1 MKWSWPFASKHRM
14 LISLVEQAGLCDI
27 DIAVQEAYIIRA
39 RQCTFDVLAKRAIGD
54 GAIYGC
60 TQDMPEE
67 TAKTIVFFMDCFSP
81 PVSDAIIKYFIGKGV
96 ARYAIS
102 AAKSIGRKLSE
113 EEIGAQL
120 EQIRNERFSGED
132 AFLGA
137 LGSYGLTERVLRRQL
152 LFQLATLRFIEIR
165 FRPSV
170 AVGDGE
176 IEIYY
181 REQFVPQWEKNQ
193 NAPPPSLEEARD
205 QVEAI
210 LIQERTDH
218 ALNLWLRDARRQARV
233 EFHEEAFQ

>member
-113 EEIGAQL
+113 EEIGALVVSVVGLEKRDEAYNVIAHLRDRYLMEQKMAHKNQKVL
-120 EQIRNERFSGED
+120 EQ
-132 AFLGA
+132 FLGEKVEVIPFPPKD
-137 LGSYGLTERVLRRQL
+137 LKRV
-152 LFQLATLRFIEIR
+152 
-165 FRPSV
+165 
-170 AVGDGE
+170 
-176 IEIYY
+176 
-181 REQFVPQWEKNQ
+181 
-193 NAPPPSLEEARD
+193 
-205 QVEAI
+205 
-210 LIQERTDH
+210 QE
-218 ALNLWLRDARRQARV
+218 
-233 EFHEEAFQ
+233 